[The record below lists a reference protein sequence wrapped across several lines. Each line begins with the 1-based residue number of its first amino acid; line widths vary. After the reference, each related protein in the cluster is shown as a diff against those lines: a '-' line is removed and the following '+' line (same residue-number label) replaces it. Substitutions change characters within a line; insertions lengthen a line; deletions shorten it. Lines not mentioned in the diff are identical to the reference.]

1 MEVSAF
7 VEIRGF
13 ITIVQQQITDPC
25 GLVDQ
30 VHFHCVGGN
39 DCVIKRL
46 VYKIWFHLL
55 FLFCP

>member
-13 ITIVQQQITDPC
+13 TTIVQQQITDPR

-30 VHFHCVGGN
+30 VHIHCVGGN
-39 DCVIKRL
+39 DCVVKRL
-46 VYKIWFHLL
+46 VCKI
-55 FLFCP
+55 